1 MPPSVLAFRVPPVST
16 PMDPLVAAALGAL
29 QGLTEFLPVSSSGH
43 VSLGAMLFGI
53 PDMPLAMVVVVH
65 AGTLIATLLVVGGDV
80 GQLTVE
86 TARGLGRPRA
96 FLASDQGRIV
106 TGVVVATIPT
116 AIMGLYLKD
125 RVEAW
130 SHVPSIIGVFL
141 LCSAV
146 AVLSTLKGAGEKSM
160 LPLWGYLLIG
170 VAQGL
175 AVMPGLSR
183 SGMTI
188 AAGILL
194 GLSGPEA
201 FRFSFLLSLPAVTGA
216 VLLELS
222 KPGAFAALGYPAL
235 VAGVV
240 ALLVGYVALRVLR
253 HIVVQGR
260 FWAFA
265 LYLVPLGLGLILWS
279 YTS

>member
-1 MPPSVLAFRVPPVST
+1 
-16 PMDPLVAAALGAL
+16 
-29 QGLTEFLPVSSSGH
+29 
-43 VSLGAMLFGI
+43 
-53 PDMPLAMVVVVH
+53 MPLAMVVVVH
-65 AGTLIATLLVVGGDV
+65 AGTLIATLLVVGRDV

-86 TARGLGRPRA
+86 TARGLGRPRE
-96 FLASDQGRIV
+96 FLASDQGRLV
-106 TGVVVATIPT
+106 AGVVVATIPT

-130 SHVPSIIGVFL
+130 SHVPWIIGVFL

-146 AVLSTLKGAGEKSM
+146 AVLSTLKGAGAKNV
-160 LPLWGYLLIG
+160 LPLWGFILIG
-170 VAQGL
+170 IAQGC

-183 SGMTI
+183 SGTTI

-216 VLLELS
+216 VLLELL

-235 VAGVV
+235 IAGVV
-240 ALLVGYVALRVLR
+240 ALLVGYVALRLLR

-260 FWAFA
+260 LWAFA

>member
-1 MPPSVLAFRVPPVST
+1 
-16 PMDPLVAAALGAL
+16 MDPLVAAALGAL

-65 AGTLIATLLVVGGDV
+65 AGTLIATLMVVGRDV

-86 TARGLGRPRA
+86 TARGLGRPRE
-96 FLASDQGRIV
+96 FLATEQGRIV
-106 TGVVVATIPT
+106 AGVLLATIPT
-116 AIMGLYLKD
+116 AIMGLYLED
-125 RVEAW
+125 RVAEW
-130 SHVPSIIGVFL
+130 SHVPWIIGVFL

-146 AVLSTLKGAGEKSM
+146 AVLSTLKGAGEKEV
-160 LPLWGYLLIG
+160 LPLWAYTLIG

-183 SGMTI
+183 SGTTI

-194 GLSGPEA
+194 GLSGPQA

-216 VLLELS
+216 VLLELV
-222 KPGAFAALGYPAL
+222 KPGALESLGYPAL
-235 VAGVV
+235 IAGTV
-240 ALLVGYVALRVLR
+240 ALGVGYVALRLLR